1 MRPSAAPAAL
11 GQLGPGRTPNPHRFV
26 GLSSRPRTMSL
37 CNLLNLDWGGG
48 YANDV
53 ASSLMFLDVR
63 LDATSLVTDSF
74 ELECE

>member
-1 MRPSAAPAAL
+1 
-11 GQLGPGRTPNPHRFV
+11 
-26 GLSSRPRTMSL
+26 MSL